1 MLKTFHTS
9 YIRKKKSRAVTAL
22 SLLFLML
29 CFTGC
34 SMEGVPFA
42 NWDLYH
48 SETYENA
55 ESYQTGDFSGNA
67 DEVQTLAV
75 YWRSG
80 EIKITESEGD
90 SIEIRESGK
99 NLTEDAKMHYYLK
112 DGQLEVRFCA
122 SGATIQVK
130 PKEKHLQ
137 IEVPKNMQLSIH
149 RTSADVKAKHLE
161 QEQIL
166 VATMSGD
173 IEIGEFVAEEGD
185 LSSGS
190 GDITLD
196 NMQVQEAAIT
206 TASGDVEL
214 SLPEKG
220 AKIKYTTTGGD
231 LETDLDHKKT
241 GNIYVFGDGKTN
253 LTIQSTNGDLMIR

>member
-1 MLKTFHTS
+1 MLKTFHAS
-9 YIRKKKSRAVTAL
+9 YIGKKKSRAVTAL

-29 CFTGC
+29 CLTGC
-34 SMEGVPFA
+34 SMEG
-42 NWDLYH
+42 
-48 SETYENA
+48 
-55 ESYQTGDFSGNA
+55 
-67 DEVQTLAV
+67 
-75 YWRSG
+75 
-80 EIKITESEGD
+80 
-90 SIEIRESGK
+90 
-99 NLTEDAKMHYYLK
+99 
-112 DGQLEVRFCA
+112 
-122 SGATIQVK
+122 
-130 PKEKHLQ
+130 
-137 IEVPKNMQLSIH
+137 KNMQLSIH
-149 RTSADVKAKHLE
+149 STSADVKAKHLE

-220 AKIKYTTTGGD
+220 AKIKYTTTGGE
-231 LETDLDHKKT
+231 LETDLYHKKT
-241 GNIYVFGDGKTN
+241 GNIYVFPCC
-253 LTIQSTNGDLMIR
+253 S